1 MTSAPEQ
8 SRREKARLSICNPI
22 ECRSRDCSGSLLIQG
37 EQRPIVANILSVE
50 DRHRTIV
57 QNQPTLLVTNGY
69 DRVAYLVFIVLH
81 DDKTQIIRKNAQLA
95 KRNVFQDCIIFTVA
109 GSIGQRLKR

>member
-1 MTSAPEQ
+1 M
-8 SRREKARLSICNPI
+8 
-22 ECRSRDCSGSLLIQG
+22 
-37 EQRPIVANILSVE
+37 ANILSVE

-81 DDKTQIIRKNAQLA
+81 DDETQIIGRMPSSRSATYFRIA
-95 KRNVFQDCIIFTVA
+95 
-109 GSIGQRLKR
+109 

>member
-1 MTSAPEQ
+1 M
-8 SRREKARLSICNPI
+8 
-22 ECRSRDCSGSLLIQG
+22 
-37 EQRPIVANILSVE
+37 ANILSIE

-57 QNQPTLLVTNGY
+57 QNQPTLLVTNGH

-81 DDKTQIIRKNAQLA
+81 DDKSQIIRKNAQLA

>member
-1 MTSAPEQ
+1 MIRRMTTISWTSWPPMQMTSAPEQ

-22 ECRSRDCSGSLLIQG
+22 ECRRRDCSGSLLIQG
-37 EQRPIVANILSVE
+37 EQRPIVADILSVE

-69 DRVAYLVFIVLH
+69 NRVVYLVAIVFDRH
-81 DDKTQIIRKNAQLA
+81 QTEN
-95 KRNVFQDCIIFTVA
+95 N
-109 GSIGQRLKR
+109 

>member
-1 MTSAPEQ
+1 MTSAPGQ
-8 SRREKARLSICNPI
+8 SRRGKARLSICNPI

-37 EQRPIVANILSVE
+37 EQRPIVAYILSVE

-69 DRVAYLVFIVLH
+69 HRVAYLVFIVLH
-81 DDKTQIIRKNAQLA
+81 DDETQIIRKNAQLA
-95 KRNVFQDCIIFTVA
+95 KRNVFQDRIIFTVA

>member
-1 MTSAPEQ
+1 MCAPEQ

-37 EQRPIVANILSVE
+37 EQRAIVANILSVE

-81 DDKTQIIRKNAQLA
+81 DDETQIIRKNAQLA
-95 KRNVFQDCIIFTVA
+95 SATYFRIA
-109 GSIGQRLKR
+109 